1 MATDPFWGNLFS
13 RRVKR
18 DNELYE
24 ILSKVPIFQDLGR
37 REFVKI
43 EGILHRRTYSAD
55 EAIVR
60 EGDVGVGMY
69 VILSGEVDIIQRS
82 SEEGA
87 EIVLASFGAGDFFG
101 DQVLLDESP
110 RTASAIAR
118 EPTRAVGFFR
128 PDLLEL
134 IERNPRLGLKIVM
147 RLSHMISV
155 RLRHTNR
162 LLKEARDRARQAE
175 AAAEAAAEAERQRL
189 EAEQAEAREAA
200 ESADGEAHPEEAAAA
215 GA

>member
-13 RRVKR
+13 RRAKR
-18 DNELYE
+18 EDELYE
-24 ILSKVPIFQDLGR
+24 VLSKVPIFQDLGR

-43 EGILHRRTYSAD
+43 EGILHRRIYSAD

-69 VILSGEVDIIQRS
+69 VILSGEVDIVQR
-82 SEEGA
+82 GA
-87 EIVLASFGAGDFFG
+87 EGEVDIKLATFGPGDFFG

-162 LLKEARDRARQAE
+162 LLKEARDRAR
-175 AAAEAAAEAERQRL
+175 AAEEERQRV
-189 EAEQAEAREAA
+189 EAELAESRAA
-200 ESADGEAHPEEAAAA
+200 EGSADPVDDAAEEVDAAR